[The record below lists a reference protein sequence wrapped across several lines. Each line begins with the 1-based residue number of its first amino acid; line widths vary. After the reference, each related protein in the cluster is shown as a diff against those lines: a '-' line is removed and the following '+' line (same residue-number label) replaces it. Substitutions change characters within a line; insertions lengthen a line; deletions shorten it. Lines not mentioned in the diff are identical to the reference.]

1 MARSITE
8 LLAAGLLA
16 GILGE
21 VANAETPRERGVV
34 PDFSSDLAGW
44 VANEQDFVAV
54 PDRPGPVV
62 SDAAHPYINNL
73 LARRIGAQPT
83 FRVADLT
90 NPNIKPWAREIMK
103 RENERVLAGG
113 IGYTP
118 RSSCMP
124 AGVPAF
130 MLFPVVE
137 PIFFVQSPK
146 VVLMI
151 FAGDAQIR
159 HIYLDVPHSAHPK
172 PSWYG
177 ESVGHYDG
185 DTLVIDTIGFNDKT
199 YVDNFRTPH
208 SANLHVVE
216 RWKLADDK
224 TMRVTF
230 TVDDPDTFNEPWTA
244 TYSFHRIER
253 PLFDEE
259 VCAENNTLLFDYHI
273 PIADKTDF

>member
-1 MARSITE
+1 M
-8 LLAAGLLA
+8 
-16 GILGE
+16 
-21 VANAETPRERGVV
+21 
-34 PDFSSDLAGW
+34 
-44 VANEQDFVAV
+44 
-54 PDRPGPVV
+54 V
-62 SDAAHPYINNL
+62 SDPVHPYINNL
-73 LARRIGAQPT
+73 LAHRIGTQPT

-90 NPNIKPWAREIMK
+90 NPNIKPWAKEVMK

-113 IGYTP
+113 IGFTP

-137 PIFFVQSPK
+137 PISFVQSPE
-146 VVLMI
+146 VVLMV

-159 HIYLDVPHSAHPK
+159 HIYLDVPHSTHPK

-177 ESVGHYDG
+177 ESVGRYDG
-185 DTLVIDTIGFNDKT
+185 DALVIDTIGFNDKT

-208 SANLHVVE
+208 SDKLHVVE

-224 TMRVTF
+224 TMHVTF
-230 TVDDPDTFNEPWTA
+230 TVEDPDTFNEPWTA

-253 PLFDEE
+253 PLYDEE

-273 PIADKTDF
+273 PVADKADF